1 MPKTTPQKDGLDDCE
16 VAIQTTPIRSKRFLS
31 RVLKEGS
38 NGDAN
43 KIPETSEDNKENE
56 INGKPVFETK
66 LVQELSPRKLRTRPS
81 VLADIE
87 LKKEESKPIPISNRR
102 LSIQKK
108 SQIIEID
115 DSSEDEKEDNDIQDF
130 TPFKILEE
138 RKKNRIFEYL
148 VHCNSPFQDLPDK
161 QVWMVRKQIPS
172 HIMGKYLRD
181 KKSNKMNE
189 KEEEVESE
197 KEEVEE
203 KKEKEIENIPI
214 KKQKRK
220 EMTKIE
226 EIVDLGFTE
235 KEAIFTLK
243 KFNNNIT
250 KAINFSC
257 GKYE

>member
-1 MPKTTPQKDGLDDCE
+1 M
-16 VAIQTTPIRSKRFLS
+16 IQVKM
-31 RVLKEGS
+31 
-38 NGDAN
+38 
-43 KIPETSEDNKENE
+43 
-56 INGKPVFETK
+56 
-66 LVQELSPRKLRTRPS
+66 
-81 VLADIE
+81 
-87 LKKEESKPIPISNRR
+87 KKEY
-102 LSIQKK
+102 
-108 SQIIEID
+108 
-115 DSSEDEKEDNDIQDF
+115 NDIQDF

-250 KAINFSC
+250 KAINFLVENMNNLSDIELEDQPSSKKSKSPPIESIQSPKKKVSKMS
-257 GKYE
+257 GFFEATSKSSEMKDKVKGREIKSKKRKNESNENEESKKKRKRMRTMK